1 MEPIERLLKALKSKL
16 VFPSIAILAVVVLA
30 SFGIYKATQATVVV
44 AEDGKTETIK
54 THAKT
59 VEDLLNKLGI
69 NISEHDDL
77 SEDLDAPVEDGMEI
91 EFKKAK
97 QIMLTVDGQFASY
110 YSTAETVGQ
119 FLEEENVEVT
129 KHDELSHELSDEIS
143 ENIHIQVVKAFPLTV
158 IDGKE
163 KMNVWTTGGTVREI
177 LAENNIDVKKRDKIK
192 PGLDEQLFENRNVTI
207 VRVTYK
213 EEEVEEA
220 IDYQTEKVEDNKLE
234 KGKEEVIT
242 EGEKGKLVKT
252 YKLTF
257 ENGEQVKRKLKEE
270 KVVKEPTN
278 KVIAVGTKETEE
290 KIVQLS
296 QTKNTQQQNAPASDG
311 KEFTMHAT
319 AYTANCSGCSGVTAT
334 GINLKTNPNMKVI
347 AVDPNVIPLGSRVWV
362 EGYGEAVA
370 GDTGG
375 SISGNRIDVHVPDE
389 SAAYSFGRRTVKVK
403 VLN

>member
-163 KMNVWTTGGTVREI
+163 KMNVWTTGGTVREL
-177 LAENNIDVKKRDKIK
+177 LAENDIDVKKRDKIK

-213 EEEVEEA
+213 KEEVEEA

-278 KVIAVGTKETEE
+278 KVIAVGTKEPEE